1 MMLRLAAVSAVV
13 LFGLAG
19 CDRANAPAQPSAKAE
34 TAAPA
39 MPAEP
44 AAASPAAAPVDA
56 SAPAAVAGPT
66 PVFAP
71 LYPGARIDGAPLTA
85 DGAAGPGGLVTFTT
99 DASPDEV
106 VAFYRQ
112 RAEAAGLKSVT
123 GMNQGDARAYGAAG
137 DAADG
142 PSLQVVAAP
151 SPDGGTSVHMN
162 WSAGS

>member
-19 CDRANAPAQPSAKAE
+19 CDRANAPAKPSATAE

-39 MPAEP
+39 VPPKTAEAGSAAAVGARAPAAEP
-44 AAASPAAAPVDA
+44 APAA
-56 SAPAAVAGPT
+56 PA
-66 PVFAP
+66 FAP

-85 DGAAGPGGLVTFTT
+85 NGAAGPGGLVTFTT

-123 GMNQGDARAYGAAG
+123 GMNQGEARAYGAAG
-137 DAADG
+137 DTADG

>member
-1 MMLRLAAVSAVV
+1 MMLRLAAVCAVV

-34 TAAPA
+34 AVAPSAPAERKEAGSPAPLAAPA
-39 MPAEP
+39 P
-44 AAASPAAAPVDA
+44 AAE
-56 SAPAAVAGPT
+56 SAPAT
-66 PVFAP
+66 PAFAP
-71 LYPGARIDGAPLTA
+71 LYPGARIDGAPLAA

-123 GMNQGDARAYGAAG
+123 GMNQGEARAYGAAG

-151 SPDGGTSVHMN
+151 G
-162 WSAGS
+162 

>member
-1 MMLRLAAVSAVV
+1 MMLRLAAVSAVA

-19 CDRANAPAQPSAKAE
+19 CDRANAPARPSAKAE
-34 TAAPA
+34 TAAPVV
-39 MPAEP
+39 PAEP
-44 AAASPAAAPVDA
+44 AAAGNAAPVDA
-56 SAPAAVAGPT
+56 PAPAAAAGTT
-66 PVFAP
+66 PAFAP

-85 DGAAGPGGLVTFTT
+85 NGAAGPGGLVTFTT

-123 GMNQGDARAYGAAG
+123 GMNQGEARAYGAAG
-137 DAADG
+137 DTADG